1 MCCHERSMARRHPL
15 LLAIPMVACG
25 VSIGPPSNPPLEVAG
40 ADPAVGFQAFANV
53 DGERIHIEATP
64 VSEEME
70 GSVSPTTT
78 VTGAD
83 GTVYATWTTDP
94 ATGEPSGTIG
104 GQSFGRPEDRA
115 TDRDPAVWGPIV
127 NSRVGAVLDEVSGQA
142 EATLT
147 SGQYLDVEEVLQD
160 VDSMGPLLHA
170 LADPE
175 AETECGDGVCSEDED
190 DRECPEDCGCAA
202 PSSCGGVAPF
212 GCYCDP
218 ECMANGDCCADACDA
233 CSVDGC
239 PMCGE
244 TELAC
249 GTACVPEERLCDG
262 IDDCPMREDEG
273 CDDFDEPDPDD
284 EDVAAGMTLDPAPED
299 EEDFSSTTRSL
310 SRSQAFPV
318 SVAQCNIYYGGSHT
332 FNLDKYG
339 WGKPTGPA
347 TYKTARRFA
356 TLVAKHWSR
365 VSIIG
370 MQEVTSRANAGK
382 LAGYLEQKTGH
393 DWDYVYHGG
402 NAVFWRR
409 AMWSL
414 KKDLGTH
421 VIEYYPKSDGHIV
434 SLRVVAA
441 ILHRRGSHAY
451 VAASS
456 GKLIPKGHL
465 SNRFRGREA
474 LSWISWI
481 SRSMGSYSDSSRL
494 IFVDQ
499 NAGLRT
505 SPWYRFNTRYFENG
519 GRKRTHMW
527 GRFDYV
533 WWDYAAGDRR
543 TDGFRGGPYVSRSFG
558 SDHRSVAARVMLER

>member
-1 MCCHERSMARRHPL
+1 MTRRYAPL
-15 LLAIPMVACG
+15 VAILMVACG
-25 VSIGPPSNPPLEVAG
+25 VSIGPPSDPPLEVEG
-40 ADPAVGFQAFANV
+40 ADPAAGFQAFANV
-53 DGERIHIEATP
+53 DGERIRIEATL

-70 GSVSPTTT
+70 ASVSPTTT

-104 GQSFGRPEDRA
+104 GQRFGGPEDRA
-115 TDRDPAVWGPIV
+115 TDHDPAVWGPIV
-127 NSRVGAVLDEVSGQA
+127 ASRVGAVLDEVSRQA

-147 SGQYLDVEEVLQD
+147 TGQYLDVEEVLQD
-160 VDSMGPLLHA
+160 VDAMGPLLHA

-175 AETECGDGVCSEDED
+175 AEAECGDGVCSDDED
-190 DRECPEDCGCAA
+190 DSECPEDCGCAA

-212 GCYCDP
+212 GCYCDA

-249 GTACVPEERLCDG
+249 GTTCVPEERLCDG
-262 IDDCPMREDEG
+262 IDDCPMSEDEG
-273 CDDFDEPDPDD
+273 CDDFDEPDDAGD
-284 EDVAAGMTLDPAPED
+284 EEVTAGMTLDRAED
-299 EEDFSSTTRSL
+299 EEEPVGTEPVPYSL
-310 SRSQAFPV
+310 SESKAFPV

-332 FNLDKYG
+332 FNLKKYG

-356 TLVAKHWSR
+356 TLVARHWHR

-370 MQEVTSRANAGK
+370 MQEVTSHSNAEK

-393 DWDYVYHGG
+393 DWDFDYHGG
-402 NAVFWRR
+402 SAIFWRR

-434 SLRVVAA
+434 SLRVVGA

-474 LSWISWI
+474 GSWIKWI
-481 SRSMGSYSDSSRL
+481 SRSMGSFSNSSRL

-499 NAGLRT
+499 NAGLHT
-505 SPWYRFNTRYFENG
+505 SPWDRFNTRYFENG

-543 TDGFRGGPYVSRSFG
+543 TDGFKGGPYVSRSFG
-558 SDHRSVAARVMLER
+558 SDHRSVAARVMLHR